1 MRRCFCL
8 ALHLFSISSP
18 PLLGLPRFLSSLPP
32 QVLPLSTSAPLAVS
46 QSRGSFRPAAPPALE
61 LRGWLPHCSGL
72 LHLLAGTL
80 RDYLDNCFSA
90 LFGSAFGA
98 EAALSMRAC
107 CPSWV
112 KAFHFSSTRTP
123 QPVVILPVLAQHR
136 RFVAARLQGC
146 LAIPGITI
154 LALSSI
160 AVLSQATPKCVSPR
174 NCRGSALVSSGPPP
188 TFSIL
193 AHCGG
198 IVGVSFWGIVLV
210 VVFFW
215 KRRCLTTVLLPL

>member
-1 MRRCFCL
+1 
-8 ALHLFSISSP
+8 
-18 PLLGLPRFLSSLPP
+18 
-32 QVLPLSTSAPLAVS
+32 
-46 QSRGSFRPAAPPALE
+46 
-61 LRGWLPHCSGL
+61 
-72 LHLLAGTL
+72 
-80 RDYLDNCFSA
+80 
-90 LFGSAFGA
+90 
-98 EAALSMRAC
+98 MRAC

-123 QPVVILPVLAQHR
+123 QPIVILPVLAQHR

-160 AVLSQATPKCVSPR
+160 AALSQATPKCVSPR
-174 NCRGSALVSSGPPP
+174 NCSGSALVSSGPPP

-210 VVFFW
+210 VVFFLEAALFDN
-215 KRRCLTTVLLPL
+215 CLTSALRILREALESAKCNPAVCLRPKKGNLPSTLRGQQKGNPQNA